1 MTKFNSWAISIGFGL
16 FWVGLRHLYVWFQ
29 AFSQMRMLNTGI
41 GPIWC
46 AIVFLY
52 FVADVGLVLAY
63 LYIERAPLG
72 SSMPKGFPFWYIAS
86 DTIVLVFLVH
96 LSFLCIDH
104 TVYVQLDSIGLSFAY
119 LIFLIAASCWAVIAG
134 FKYLSI
140 RKLYLRES

>member
-1 MTKFNSWAISIGFGL
+1 MGDFYR
-16 FWVGLRHLYVWFQ
+16 LRLVLGRFE
-29 AFSQMRMLNTGI
+29 ASVCL
-41 GPIWC
+41 
-46 AIVFLY
+46 ASSFLSNENVEYWNRPNLVRNRFFY
-52 FVADVGLVLAY
+52 FVADLGLVLAY

-72 SSMPKGFPFWYIAS
+72 SFMPKGFPFWYIAS